1 MKQKPLLI
9 SLLISLGTG
18 VIAGFLTFTSMEQ
31 YQEMYRPPIVAAGVG
46 IPSGLA
52 ASLCTDGNC
61 CIQNIHERSKS
72 RSIKVIPDSAGDKLL
87 MADTFL

>member
-18 VIAGFLTFTSMEQ
+18 VIAGF
-31 YQEMYRPPIVAAGVG
+31 
-46 IPSGLA
+46 LA

>member
-31 YQEMYRPPIVAAGVG
+31 YQEMYRIVAAGVG
-46 IPSGLA
+46 IPGGLA